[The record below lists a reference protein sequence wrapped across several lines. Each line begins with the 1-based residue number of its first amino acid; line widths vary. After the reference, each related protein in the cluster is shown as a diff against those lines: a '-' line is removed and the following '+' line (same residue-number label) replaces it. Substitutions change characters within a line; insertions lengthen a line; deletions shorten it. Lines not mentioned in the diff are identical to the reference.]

1 MNKNELIKW
10 ANDAIQQWEER
21 KKNHLAEEPEPINVR
36 LARAILKLNE
46 EDSKLQQRDRLQEMR
61 ELY

>member
-36 LARAILKLNE
+36 LARAILKLAEVEGEFDNE
-46 EDSKLQQRDRLQEMR
+46 TKE
-61 ELY
+61 